1 MTRIPRKVKKV
12 LREATV
18 FYREFEITDI
28 KIKGKRNTKYKRRAI
43 SYIKRTEKL
52 AVAIIERYGLDE
64 FTRKYNESIL
74 RQSRNTYNGRI

>member
-18 FYREFEITDI
+18 FHREFEITDI
-28 KIKGKRNTKYKRRAI
+28 KIKGKRNTKYKRRSI

-64 FTRKYNESIL
+64 FTRRYNEYISAAEK
-74 RQSRNTYNGRI
+74 S